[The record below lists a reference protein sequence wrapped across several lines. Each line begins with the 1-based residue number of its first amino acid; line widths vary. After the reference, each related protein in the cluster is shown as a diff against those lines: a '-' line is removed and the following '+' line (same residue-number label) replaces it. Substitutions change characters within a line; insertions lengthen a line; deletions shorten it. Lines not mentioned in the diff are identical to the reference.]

1 MARSTSQT
9 PGPAPA
15 TTPGPNTRARSR
27 QHTPQPPAPA
37 SAARARPTALP
48 PALVG
53 TSSGYGA
60 PGRPVLRG
68 QIATASTT
76 LSAVLETADAP
87 PPREAPRPRAMTRRV
102 PAPPSFADEEI
113 DAAAAGN
120 GRLRSSRSQSPRRAG
135 APAAADPA
143 EGAGGAAEMARN
155 GTIIDQV
162 VGYAAGRAAPTPPR
176 QASPE
181 HEPGTLAVAA
191 RTVPR
196 YASRAYEEAA
206 EGAWYW
212 SRTSFFLFL
221 SAFTLAGCCILVVG
235 FFFAVP
241 HLLTLGKLWAP
252 LGEKFF
258 MEMNQR
264 LAGHPCHLPPSELE
278 RLWMEFRTDY
288 SFRTAMNDCDF
299 NKTQLDMR
307 QSAVLG
313 YHAERLTALEQ
324 NGKLHDETLRT
335 LEEML
340 PRLMSVQVVDG
351 EIDIPVAFWQAL
363 EQKLSSDASAPLWQA
378 FIASNKRNME
388 ATVAEASHNAVQ
400 HAVRE
405 GHVISG
411 QMFTEAV
418 AKNYEWLD
426 VHFKDEMRKVEHEV
440 HADIRRIAAQTT
452 TDLIASTRTNL
463 FSSKELELL
472 AKANQVRAAYDA
484 IRQVNYFS
492 TGLAAR
498 VNPDFTSPTFGQGTF
513 LQKLRYNPHPPITAL
528 TRWEEATDCWC
539 AAPSSKMGNAQ
550 ITVLMNHVIFP
561 ERLVI
566 EHIPAIGTLNISTAP
581 RNLEVWVQRLPGTK
595 LSTKQLQATIYEESG
610 MANACEG
617 PPPTR
622 DHVCVGVGKYEI
634 HTEKTVQSIPM
645 MVDMAS
651 LGLAAKTVTVRATKN
666 WGGLATC
673 FYRLRMTGTRVNA
686 GLP

>member
-1 MARSTSQT
+1 
-9 PGPAPA
+9 
-15 TTPGPNTRARSR
+15 
-27 QHTPQPPAPA
+27 
-37 SAARARPTALP
+37 
-48 PALVG
+48 
-53 TSSGYGA
+53 
-60 PGRPVLRG
+60 
-68 QIATASTT
+68 
-76 LSAVLETADAP
+76 
-87 PPREAPRPRAMTRRV
+87 
-102 PAPPSFADEEI
+102 
-113 DAAAAGN
+113 
-120 GRLRSSRSQSPRRAG
+120 LRSSRSQSPRRAG

-351 EIDIPVAFWQAL
+351 EIDIPVAFWQ
-363 EQKLSSDASAPLWQA
+363 
-378 FIASNKRNME
+378 
-388 ATVAEASHNAVQ
+388 
-400 HAVRE
+400 
-405 GHVISG
+405 
-411 QMFTEAV
+411 
-418 AKNYEWLD
+418 
-426 VHFKDEMRKVEHEV
+426 
-440 HADIRRIAAQTT
+440 
-452 TDLIASTRTNL
+452 
-463 FSSKELELL
+463 
-472 AKANQVRAAYDA
+472 
-484 IRQVNYFS
+484 
-492 TGLAAR
+492 
-498 VNPDFTSPTFGQGTF
+498 
-513 LQKLRYNPHPPITAL
+513 
-528 TRWEEATDCWC
+528 
-539 AAPSSKMGNAQ
+539 
-550 ITVLMNHVIFP
+550 
-561 ERLVI
+561 
-566 EHIPAIGTLNISTAP
+566 
-581 RNLEVWVQRLPGTK
+581 
-595 LSTKQLQATIYEESG
+595 
-610 MANACEG
+610 
-617 PPPTR
+617 
-622 DHVCVGVGKYEI
+622 
-634 HTEKTVQSIPM
+634 
-645 MVDMAS
+645 
-651 LGLAAKTVTVRATKN
+651 
-666 WGGLATC
+666 
-673 FYRLRMTGTRVNA
+673 
-686 GLP
+686 